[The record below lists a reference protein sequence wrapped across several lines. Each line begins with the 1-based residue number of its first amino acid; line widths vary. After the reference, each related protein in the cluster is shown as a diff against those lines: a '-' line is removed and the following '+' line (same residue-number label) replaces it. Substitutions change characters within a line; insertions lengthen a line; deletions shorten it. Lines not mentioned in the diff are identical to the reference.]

1 MNYKYGSY
9 VNGNVVYS
17 NDGKN
22 WFYEDGI
29 KYDMGT
35 GKPSRPCP
43 RCGGLP
49 TKDGYD
55 HCLGYIEGAVSA
67 CCMHGEGKGY
77 IIFKDGRR
85 VEI

>member
-1 MNYKYGSY
+1 MNYKYSNIIDGKEIFT
-9 VNGNVVYS
+9 
-17 NDGKN
+17 NDGETWYN
-22 WFYEDGI
+22 EDGTI
-29 KYDMGT
+29 YKRDRIC
-35 GKPSRPCP
+35 K
-43 RCGGLP
+43 RCGYPP
-49 TKDGYD
+49 TKEGYD